1 MPVKGK
7 NMADVKENGMS
18 GGVPVR
24 LRGLKADGSSISPT
38 MDEVTSVL
46 PVATPNLKGLMRS
59 DQALL
64 SDTSQF
70 SFGIS
75 GGNKTMYFRL
85 GRFSIG
91 HYSPIRLCASYGAWD
106 SISRTAIDVTITN
119 GGGTVIISGKGYSLV
134 GYVLN
139 PGHIDIYFACG
150 SGSSLVGSIYGNLLG
165 GRSNAGDR
173 PEGVVFIP

>member
-1 MPVKGK
+1 MG
-7 NMADVKENGMS
+7 DVKENAMT
-18 GGVPVR
+18 GGIPVR
-24 LRGLKADGSSISPT
+24 LRGLKDNDSSISPT
-38 MDEVTSVL
+38 MKEVAEGL
-46 PVATPNLKGLMRS
+46 PVATFTSKGLMRP

-70 SFGIS
+70 SFGIP

-91 HYSPIRLCASYGAWD
+91 HYSPIRLCASYGNWD
-106 SISRTAIDVTITN
+106 SISRTAIDITITN